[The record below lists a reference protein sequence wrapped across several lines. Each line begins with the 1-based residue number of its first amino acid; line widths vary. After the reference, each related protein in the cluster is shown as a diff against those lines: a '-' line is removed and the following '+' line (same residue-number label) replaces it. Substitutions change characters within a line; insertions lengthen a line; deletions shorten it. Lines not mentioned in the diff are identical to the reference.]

1 MRGCPLVANVPA
13 TMTTPRAAAIYA
25 RISEDRTGEALGV
38 KRQEADCRAE
48 ADRRGWPVAE
58 VYVDDD
64 LSAYSGVARPAYER
78 MLADL
83 ADGVVDAV
91 LVYHLD
97 RLTRRPK
104 ELEEFV
110 EVCDAAGVKR
120 VATVQGD
127 VNLGTG
133 DGLLVAR
140 IQGAVAAAESDAK
153 SRRVL
158 RKMADNA
165 ERGMPHGG
173 SVRPFGFEPDRVTV
187 REAEAEVIRDV
198 VARFLAGESL
208 HSLSRWLSES
218 PISTSTGKDKWRS
231 GTVRTMLRSGRI
243 SGQREHRGEIVAAAT
258 WPAIITPDQTSQI
271 RAILDDPARRTNR
284 TARRYLLAG
293 MLVCHKCDAT
303 LLSQPRRDRRR
314 YVCRSGVDFVGCGG
328 THVTAPPVEELI
340 SEAVLIRLDTP
351 ELAAALAGTDTPDD
365 QSRDLAEQVAA
376 EQSRLDDLADMYGA
390 GEITPQEWRR
400 ARTPIQGRLKAA
412 KGRLGRMRRTTVL
425 DGLVGTGEELRAQW
439 SQLNLDR
446 QRAIVA
452 AVLDHAV
459 IGPGTPS
466 VAFEPSRVRPVW
478 RG

>member
-1 MRGCPLVANVPA
+1 ME
-13 TMTTPRAAAIYA
+13 TPRAAAIYV

-38 KRQEADCRAE
+38 KRQEVDCRAE
-48 ADRRGWPVAE
+48 ADRRGWPVGE

-64 LSAYSGVARPAYER
+64 VSAYSGKPRPAYQR

-83 ADGVVDAV
+83 ADGHVDAV
-91 LVYHLD
+91 IVYHLD

-110 EVCDAAGVKR
+110 EVCDAAGVSA

-165 ERGMPHGG
+165 ERGLPHGG
-173 SVRPFGFEPDRVTV
+173 AVRPFGFEDDRVTV
-187 REAEAEVIRDV
+187 RESEAEIIRDLA
-198 VARFLAGESL
+198 ARLLAGESL
-208 HSLSRWLSES
+208 GSLARWLTES
-218 PISTSTGKDKWRS
+218 PIQTSTGKDKWRS
-231 GTVRTMLRSGRI
+231 GTVRGMLRSGRI
-243 SGQREHRGEIVAAAT
+243 SGQREHRGEIVGDAV
-258 WPAIITPDQTSQI
+258 WDAIITPEQTAQI
-271 RAILDDPARRTNR
+271 RALLDDPGRRTNR

-303 LLSQPRRDRRR
+303 MMSHPRGDRRR
-314 YVCRSGVDFVGCGG
+314 YVCKSGVDFVGCGG
-328 THVTAPPVEELI
+328 TLVTAPPVEELI
-340 SEAVLIRLDTP
+340 SKAVLLRLDTP
-351 ELAAALAGTDTPDD
+351 ELAAALAGDD
-365 QSRDLAEQVAA
+365 PSDDHARLLSEQVAA
-376 EQSRLDDLADMYGA
+376 EQAHLDELADLYA
-390 GEITPQEWRR
+390 DRQITAAEWTR
-400 ARTPIQGRLKAA
+400 ARKPIEDRLKAA
-412 KGRLGRMRRTTVL
+412 KRRQGRLRRTTVL
-425 DGLVGTGEELRAQW
+425 DGLVGTGSQLRDQW

-459 IGPGTPS
+459 VGPGTPS
-466 VAFEPSRVRPVW
+466 VPFEPERVRPVW
-478 RG
+478 RL